1 MSTWNCTCCES
12 EGAGKAVPPAIS
24 EAAID
29 VTSER
34 FAAAVAEA
42 RMNHIPSRGHVPSGH
57 FHDRRSFDIKVER
70 APSKDSAKDRRTPS
84 SPSTSGFQ
92 VALGYLATE
101 HSREVA
107 ALQDEVALLRQQL
120 RRHQPGSASLLEQ
133 AVTHRS
139 ELDAGIPSLIA
150 LEDPAAPPNM
160 DLFDPALLRSKA
172 ASSSSGVESI
182 RDTQPHPGLTSV
194 VSRLESLTEAL
205 QALVPNRGQDSWKKT
220 EQAIAVPSEV
230 QGSPAVQGAP
240 DNDAKPEPKAV
251 QCKSYQPGAE
261 ETRKLDNRD
270 KSNTLVA
277 SRKSS
282 GDKHSAEA
290 AEQRMATNPFRQSL
304 QIMRKDAETAE
315 QVRLV
320 RILSVM
326 EWYMDLEEPLREG
339 MFAQVILSQRFE
351 VLCTFVITLNAMFVA
366 VGANWDIQNLG
377 QEPTVT
383 MQVVELL
390 FAIFFMFELI
400 AKLFVHRWYFF
411 ANENMRWNVM
421 DSFIVVM
428 AIYDQILIWSKASS
442 SGSNFTF
449 MRSLRL
455 MRMAKLLRVAR
466 VMRMFEDLRMMFSS
480 LVGSLTSL
488 FWCFVMLGF
497 MLYMF
502 ALIFT
507 QGFTNFLLEN
517 LGRVDSTDHEFILEN
532 FGGVQQSMMSLYK
545 ATTGGEDWRV
555 YYGMVER
562 TGTLY
567 NLIFIF
573 YIGFFQFALFNILTG
588 LFVENALKHAKPNHD
603 TLVFD
608 QRRQQI
614 AEGHAMQAF
623 CHEIDAD
630 GTGTI
635 SLNEFVKALENE
647 KVKTYLQ
654 LQGLDVK
661 DAEMF
666 FRMLLS
672 ASDSDEIDIS
682 AFVEGATKMKG
693 MATAVDLQTL
703 MFQMAA
709 MRKQNKK
716 VTQQIFD
723 RLDSMTSRLH

>member
-1 MSTWNCTCCES
+1 
-12 EGAGKAVPPAIS
+12 
-24 EAAID
+24 
-29 VTSER
+29 
-34 FAAAVAEA
+34 
-42 RMNHIPSRGHVPSGH
+42 
-57 FHDRRSFDIKVER
+57 
-70 APSKDSAKDRRTPS
+70 
-84 SPSTSGFQ
+84 
-92 VALGYLATE
+92 
-101 HSREVA
+101 
-107 ALQDEVALLRQQL
+107 
-120 RRHQPGSASLLEQ
+120 
-133 AVTHRS
+133 
-139 ELDAGIPSLIA
+139 
-150 LEDPAAPPNM
+150 
-160 DLFDPALLRSKA
+160 
-172 ASSSSGVESI
+172 
-182 RDTQPHPGLTSV
+182 
-194 VSRLESLTEAL
+194 
-205 QALVPNRGQDSWKKT
+205 
-220 EQAIAVPSEV
+220 
-230 QGSPAVQGAP
+230 
-240 DNDAKPEPKAV
+240 
-251 QCKSYQPGAE
+251 
-261 ETRKLDNRD
+261 
-270 KSNTLVA
+270 
-277 SRKSS
+277 
-282 GDKHSAEA
+282 
-290 AEQRMATNPFRQSL
+290 MATNPFRQSL

-567 NLIFIF
+567 NRFLSSTS
-573 YIGFFQFALFNILTG
+573 FFS
-588 LFVENALKHAKPNHD
+588 
-603 TLVFD
+603 
-608 QRRQQI
+608 
-614 AEGHAMQAF
+614 
-623 CHEIDAD
+623 
-630 GTGTI
+630 
-635 SLNEFVKALENE
+635 SLRSSI
-647 KVKTYLQ
+647 Y
-654 LQGLDVK
+654 
-661 DAEMF
+661 
-666 FRMLLS
+666 
-672 ASDSDEIDIS
+672 
-682 AFVEGATKMKG
+682 
-693 MATAVDLQTL
+693 
-703 MFQMAA
+703 
-709 MRKQNKK
+709 
-716 VTQQIFD
+716 
-723 RLDSMTSRLH
+723 